1 LGIEF
6 SVSPKDFVPNTS
18 ILLNATVLDLRYN
31 NTRYTPSCNVDF
43 FEVNPNGGETKL
55 GTNDTSNGVAL
66 WRLDYPSGTV
76 ARAYK
81 AIIVSAEGTP
91 QNIASSPVQLTVGTA
106 TRLLLNA
113 TRDFNSTRHV
123 FNAKLLSGSSGVS
136 SKTIKLKLNQTEYG
150 NTTDAD
156 GLAQF
161 VLWLS
166 PQAENNQNSFQHGCE
181 LCRLS

>member
-1 LGIEF
+1 VDDVDLEHYYLTDELAVF
-6 SVSPKDFVPNTS
+6 RAPLVSVAS
-18 ILLNATVLDLRYN
+18 ILHT
-31 NTRYTPSCNVDF
+31 
-43 FEVNPNGGETKL
+43 
-55 GTNDTSNGVAL
+55 
-66 WRLDYPSGTV
+66 
-76 ARAYK
+76 
-81 AIIVSAEGTP
+81 IV
-91 QNIASSPVQLTVGTA
+91 SSPVLLTADIA
-106 TRLLLNA
+106 TKLLLNV

-136 SKTIKLKLNQTEYG
+136 NKTIKLKLNQTEYG